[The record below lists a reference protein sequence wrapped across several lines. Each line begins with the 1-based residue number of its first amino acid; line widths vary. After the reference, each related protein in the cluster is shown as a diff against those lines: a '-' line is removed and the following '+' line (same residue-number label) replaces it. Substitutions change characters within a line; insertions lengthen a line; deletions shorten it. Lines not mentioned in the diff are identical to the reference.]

1 MRSRILPVCRGLS
14 RPGRPSVP
22 VRPHTPLTAP
32 AASLSSRH
40 LSDRSRL
47 RRAGRT
53 LHAVFGVPARES
65 AACQV
70 LFMEMQFWIEQAE
83 AEMRETR

>member
-1 MRSRILPVCRGLS
+1 MRWRSLPAVLLFAVLAS
-14 RPGRPSVP
+14 
-22 VRPHTPLTAP
+22 PLVLEAQQSGKTY
-32 AASLSSRH
+32 R
-40 LSDRSRL
+40 
-47 RRAGRT
+47 
-53 LHAVFGVPARES
+53 RES